1 MNVRELFRRALQVS
15 IIGPVALAG
24 CGPDTT
30 GYTPLACDNFQI
42 SVRGL
47 QPPVIPDV
55 VQLRVVTNRQFDA
68 ESARAPV
75 TVNSDGAACATAT
88 DVNACQSSFTALS
101 PMSGFA
107 SACLQICQDY
117 HLATTRGDEVKA
129 IASLEELK
137 AFLGPIDTPQEALF
151 IAFAQGYNLSCE
163 QPDRGSAK
171 SVGTGWEVIGTRGI
185 ACGAGT
191 AVTRHFLSVTR
202 EGELTETRAEII
214 ERGAANCAIGRRPP
228 GLSSSGTTD
237 CAFALGRFFAEAAH
251 LEAASV
257 PAFERLSLELAFH
270 GAPKALR
277 EAMLS
282 AALEE
287 LEHTRITAELARG
300 FGAQPV
306 APELQE
312 QPLRSLRALAIDNA
326 AEGCV
331 RETFGALVA
340 QYQALHAEDP
350 RIRKAMIGIAEDET
364 RHAELSWALDR
375 WVLGQL
381 DADDQSAVHEA
392 RARAVEKLRQ
402 ELEAPVEAILVREA
416 GLPTAE
422 IAQRLLSTVSLSLRV
437 PNTIIA
443 TNITALSR

>member
-15 IIGPVALAG
+15 VIGPVALAG

-30 GYTPLACDNFQI
+30 GYTPLACDDFQI

-55 VQLRVVTNRQFDA
+55 IELRLVTNRQFEAD
-68 ESARAPV
+68 SALV
-75 TVNSDGAACATAT
+75 KVNSEGTACATAT
-88 DVNACQSSFTALS
+88 DVNACQTNFTALS

-107 SACLQICQDY
+107 AACLQICQDY

-129 IASLEELK
+129 VSSLEALK
-137 AFLGPIDTPQEALF
+137 VFLGPIDTPQEALF
-151 IAFAQGYNLSCE
+151 IAFANGYNLSCE
-163 QPDRGSAK
+163 KPDRGSAK

-191 AVTRHFLSVTR
+191 AVTRHFLNVTR

-214 ERGAANCAIGRRPP
+214 ERGASNCAIGRRPP
-228 GLSSSGTTD
+228 GLSSSGSSD

-287 LEHTRITAELARG
+287 LEHTRITADLARG

-306 APELQE
+306 APAVQQ
-312 QPLRSLRALAIDNA
+312 QPLRSLRELAIDNA

-340 QYQALHAEDP
+340 QYQALHAENP
-350 RIRKAMIGIAEDET
+350 HIRQAMISIAEDET
-364 RHAELSWALDR
+364 RHAEISWGLDR
-375 WVLGQL
+375 WVLSRL
-381 DADDQSAVHEA
+381 DAEGRAAVHEA
-392 RARAVEKLRQ
+392 RRRAVEKLQ
-402 ELEAPVEAILVREA
+402 QDLEAPVDSVLVREA
-416 GLPTAE
+416 GLPTPE
-422 IAQRLLSTVSLSLRV
+422 LAQRLL
-437 PNTIIA
+437 A
-443 TNITALSR
+443 ALSPLHRLMK

>member
-1 MNVRELFRRALQVS
+1 MNLRELFRRALQVS
-15 IIGPVALAG
+15 VIGPVALAG

-30 GYTPLACDNFQI
+30 GYAPLACDNFQI

-55 VQLRVVTNRQFDA
+55 IELRVVTNREF
-68 ESARAPV
+68 EPESSARK
-75 TVNSDGAACATAT
+75 VNGEGTACATAT
-88 DVNACQSSFTALS
+88 DVNACQASFTALS

-107 SACLQICQDY
+107 AACFQICQDY

-129 IASLEELK
+129 VASLEALK

-151 IAFAQGYNLSCE
+151 IAFANGYDLSCE
-163 QPDRGSAK
+163 QPARGSAK
-171 SVGTGWEVIGTRGI
+171 SVGTGWDVIGTKGI

-191 AVTRHFLSVTR
+191 AVTRHFLKVTR

-214 ERGAANCAIGRRPP
+214 ERGADNCAIGRRPP

-287 LEHTRITAELARG
+287 LEHTRITADLARG

-306 APELQE
+306 APEVQG
-312 QPLRSLRALAIDNA
+312 QPMRSLLELAIDNA

-340 QYQALHAEDP
+340 QYQALHAQHP
-350 RIRKAMIGIAEDET
+350 RIRQAMIGIAQDET
-364 RHAELSWALDR
+364 RHAELSWELDR
-375 WVLGQL
+375 WVTGEL
-381 DADDQSAVHEA
+381 DADGQAAVHEA
-392 RARAVEKLRQ
+392 RRRAVEKLQ
-402 ELEAPVEAILVREA
+402 QDLEAQVDPTLVLEA
-416 GLPTAE
+416 GLPTPE
-422 IAQRLLSTVSLSLRV
+422 IAKRLLATLSLSLRGC
-437 PNTIIA
+437 
-443 TNITALSR
+443 

>member
-15 IIGPVALAG
+15 VSVIGPVALAG

-55 VQLRVVTNRQFDA
+55 IELRMVNNRQFDA
-68 ESARAPV
+68 DSAPV
-75 TVNSDGAACATAT
+75 KVNSEGAACATAT
-88 DVNACQSSFTALS
+88 DVNACQTNFTALS

-107 SACLQICQDY
+107 AACLQICQDY

-129 IASLEELK
+129 VSSLEALK

-151 IAFAQGYNLSCE
+151 IAFANGYNLSCE
-163 QPDRGSAK
+163 TPDRGSAK
-171 SVGTGWEVIGTRGI
+171 SVGTGWEVIGTKGI

-191 AVTRHFLSVTR
+191 AVTRHFLNVSR

-214 ERGAANCAIGRRPP
+214 ERGASNCAIGRRPP
-228 GLSSSGTTD
+228 GLSSSGSSD

-287 LEHTRITAELARG
+287 LEHTRITADLARG

-306 APELQE
+306 APEVQE
-312 QPLRSLRALAIDNA
+312 QPLRSLRELAIDNA

-340 QYQALHAEDP
+340 QYQALHAENP
-350 RIRKAMIGIAEDET
+350 RIRQAMISIAEDET

-381 DADDQSAVHEA
+381 DAEGQAAVHEA
-392 RARAVEKLRQ
+392 RRGAVEKLQQ
-402 ELEAPVEAILVREA
+402 ELGAPVDSALVREA
-416 GLPTAE
+416 GLPTAAM
-422 IAQRLLSTVSLSLRV
+422 AQRLLVSLSLRE
-437 PNTIIA
+437 
-443 TNITALSR
+443 RGEGWG

>member
-1 MNVRELFRRALQVS
+1 MNIRELFRRALQVS
-15 IIGPVALAG
+15 VIGPVALAG

-30 GYTPLACDNFQI
+30 AYTPLTCDNSQI

-47 QPPVIPDV
+47 QLPVIPDV
-55 VQLRVVTNRQFDA
+55 VELRAVTNRQFAA
-68 ESARAPV
+68 ESASR
-75 TVNSDGAACATAT
+75 TVNGDGTACATAT
-88 DVNACQSSFTALS
+88 NINACQTNFKALS

-107 SACLQICQDY
+107 ATCLQICQDY

-129 IASLEELK
+129 VSSLEELK
-137 AFLGPIDTPQEALF
+137 AFLGPIDTPQEALL
-151 IAFAQGYNLSCE
+151 IAFANGYDLRCD
-163 QPDRGSAK
+163 QADRGSAK
-171 SVGTGWEVIGTRGI
+171 SSGTGWEVIGTKGI
-185 ACGAGT
+185 ACGPGT

-202 EGELTETRAEII
+202 EGALTETRSEVI
-214 ERGAANCAIGRRPP
+214 ERGADNCAIGRRPP

-277 EAMLS
+277 DAMLS

-287 LEHTRITAELARG
+287 IEHTRITADLART
-300 FGAQPV
+300 FGATPV
-306 APELQE
+306 APHVQE
-312 QPLRSLRALAIDNA
+312 QPLRSVRALAIDNA

-350 RIRKAMIGIAEDET
+350 RIRQAMIGIAQDET
-364 RHAELSWALDR
+364 RHAELSWELDR
-375 WVLGQL
+375 WVTGEL
-381 DADDQSAVHEA
+381 DAVDQAAVHEA
-392 RARAVEKLRQ
+392 RRSAVKKLRQ
-402 ELEAPVEAILVREA
+402 DLDAPVDATLVREA
-416 GLPTAE
+416 GLPTPE
-422 IAQRLLSTVSLSLRV
+422 IAQRLL
-437 PNTIIA
+437 A
-443 TNITALSR
+443 TLSRSLWVDC